1 MPRTSVNDLIGF
13 VHVAREHSF
22 TRAAAKLAVSPSA
35 LSHLIRELETRLGL
49 RLLTRTT
56 RSVATTEAGERL
68 LQAIGPR
75 FDEIDSEVAALS
87 ELRDKPAG
95 SIRITADEHAVKSLL
110 WPRLRG
116 LLADYADIK
125 LEIATDNALTDIVAE
140 RFDAGVRLGGI
151 VAKDMVA
158 VPIGP
163 PLRMAAVAA
172 PAYFA
177 SRSRPKR
184 PEELV
189 THVCINMRLP
199 TRGGLYAWE
208 FGKNGREQRVRVG
221 GQLVFNSIAPI
232 VEAAVDGHGIA
243 YLLQDIVKPLLDDGR
258 LVQVLADWSPPFQG
272 YNLYFPSRRQ
282 QPPAFALVIEALRYR
297 AAKGSRAARSK

>member
-1 MPRTSVNDLIGF
+1 MARTSVDDLIGF
-13 VHVAREHSF
+13 VHVARQRSF
-22 TRAAAKLAVSPSA
+22 TRAAAKLGVSPSA
-35 LSHLIRELETRLGL
+35 LSHAIRGLETRLGL

-75 FDEIDSEVAALS
+75 FDEIESEVAALS
-87 ELRDKPAG
+87 DLRDKPAG
-95 SIRITADEHAVKSLL
+95 SIRITADEHAVRSVL

-116 LLADYADIK
+116 LLGDYPDIK
-125 LEIATDNALTDIVAE
+125 LEIVSDNGLTDIVAE

-151 VAKDMVA
+151 IAKDMVA
-158 VPIGP
+158 IPIGP
-163 PLRMAAVAA
+163 PMRMAAVAA

-177 SRSRPKR
+177 RHSRPKR
-184 PEELV
+184 PEELIG
-189 THVCINMRLP
+189 HSCINMRLP

-208 FGKNGREQRVRVG
+208 FEKNGREQRVRVD

-232 VEAAVDGHGIA
+232 VQAAVDGCGIA
-243 YLLQDIVKPLLDDGR
+243 YLLQDIVRPLLDDGR

-297 AAKGSRAARSK
+297 VSKRVRGTRS

>member
-1 MPRTSVNDLIGF
+1 MARTSVDDLIGF
-13 VHVAREHSF
+13 LHVARQRSF
-22 TRAAAKLAVSPSA
+22 TRAAAQLGVSPSA
-35 LSHLIRELETRLGL
+35 LSHSMRGLETRLGL

-75 FDEIDSEVAALS
+75 FDEIESEVAALS

-95 SIRITADEHAVKSLL
+95 NIRITADEHAVRSVL

-116 LLADYADIK
+116 LLRDYSDIK
-125 LEIATDNALTDIVAE
+125 LEIVSDNGLTDIVAE

-151 VAKDMVA
+151 IAKDMVA
-158 VPIGP
+158 IPVGP
-163 PLRMAAVAA
+163 PMRMAAVAA
-172 PAYFA
+172 PAYFS

-184 PEELV
+184 PEELIG
-189 THVCINMRLP
+189 HSCINMRLP

-208 FGKNGREQRVRVG
+208 FEKNGREKRVRVD

-232 VEAAVDGHGIA
+232 VEAAVDGYGIA
-243 YLLQDIVKPLLDDGR
+243 YLLHDIVRPLLNDGR

-282 QPPAFALVIEALRYR
+282 PPPAFALVIEALRYR
-297 AAKGSRAARSK
+297 APRRNRGLRS

>member
-1 MPRTSVNDLIGF
+1 MARTSVDDLIGF
-13 VHVAREHSF
+13 VHVARQRSF
-22 TRAAAKLAVSPSA
+22 TRAAAKLGVSASA
-35 LSHLIRELETRLGL
+35 LSHSIRGLETRLGL

-75 FDEIDSEVAALS
+75 FDEIESEVAALS

-95 SIRITADEHAVKSLL
+95 NIRITADEHAVRSVL

-116 LLADYADIK
+116 LLGDYPDIK
-125 LEIATDNALTDIVAE
+125 LEIVSDNGLTDIVAE

-151 VAKDMVA
+151 IAKDMVA
-158 VPIGP
+158 IPMGP
-163 PLRMAAVAA
+163 PMRMAAVAA

-177 SRSRPKR
+177 RRSRPKR
-184 PEELV
+184 PEELIG
-189 THVCINMRLP
+189 HSCINMRLP

-208 FGKNGREQRVRVG
+208 FEKNGREQRVRVD

-232 VEAAVDGHGIA
+232 VEAAVDGYGIA
-243 YLLQDIVKPLLDDGR
+243 YLLKDIVRPLLDDGR

-282 QPPAFALVIEALRYR
+282 QPPAFALVVEALRYR
-297 AAKGSRAARSK
+297 VSKRSKGIRS

>member
-1 MPRTSVNDLIGF
+1 MARTSVDDLIGF
-13 VHVAREHSF
+13 VHVARQRSF
-22 TRAAAKLAVSPSA
+22 TRAAAKLGVSPSA
-35 LSHLIRELETRLGL
+35 LSHAIRGLETRLGL

-75 FDEIDSEVAALS
+75 FDEIESEVAALS
-87 ELRDKPAG
+87 DLRDKPAG
-95 SIRITADEHAVKSLL
+95 SIRITADEHAVRSVL

-116 LLADYADIK
+116 LLGDYPDIK
-125 LEIATDNALTDIVAE
+125 LEIVSDNGLTDIVAE

-151 VAKDMVA
+151 IAKDMVA
-158 VPIGP
+158 IPMGP
-163 PLRMAAVAA
+163 PMRMAAVAA

-177 SRSRPKR
+177 RRSRPKR
-184 PEELV
+184 PEELIG
-189 THVCINMRLP
+189 HSCINMRLP

-208 FGKNGREQRVRVG
+208 FEKNGREQRVRVD

-232 VEAAVDGHGIA
+232 VDAAVDGYGIA
-243 YLLQDIVKPLLDDGR
+243 YLLQDIVRPLLDDGR

-282 QPPAFALVIEALRYR
+282 QPPAFALVVEALRYR
-297 AAKGSRAARSK
+297 VSKRSKGIRS